1 MKYQVKSQK
10 LQDLQVKTVRLTA
23 EAQELGVINAL
34 ATTITI
40 PLADFSSDAIVAAD
54 VRVANNLS
62 EATAMTPSISIDG
75 LNLVLT
81 DVAIAAA
88 DLIDLVIRLK

>member
-23 EAQELGVINAL
+23 QAQELGAVT

-40 PLADFSSDAIVAAD
+40 PLADLSSDAIVAAD
-54 VRVANNLS
+54 VRVARNLTD
-62 EATAMTPSISIDG
+62 ATAMTPSIVGSD
-75 LNLVLT
+75 LVLT
-81 DVAIAAA
+81 DAAIAAS
-88 DLIDLVIRLK
+88 DIIDLVIKLK

>member
-23 EAQELGVINAL
+23 QAQELGAVT

>member
-23 EAQELGVINAL
+23 AAQELGAVT

-40 PLADFSSDAIVAAD
+40 PLADLASDAIVAAD
-54 VRVANNLS
+54 VKVANNIS
-62 EATAMTPSISIDG
+62 EDTAMTPSIVGS
-75 LNLVLT
+75 NLVLT
-81 DVAIAAA
+81 DAAIAAG

>member
-23 EAQELGVINAL
+23 QAQELGAVT

-40 PLADFSSDAIVAAD
+40 PLADLSSDAIAAAD
-54 VRVANNLS
+54 VRVANNLTD
-62 EATAMTPSISIDG
+62 ATVMTPSIVGTD
-75 LNLVLT
+75 LVLT
-81 DVAIAAA
+81 DVAIAAS
-88 DLIDLVIRLK
+88 DIIDLVIKLK

>member
-54 VRVANNLS
+54 VKVAKNL
-62 EATAMTPSISIDG
+62 TDVTTVIPSIVGS
-75 LNLVLT
+75 NLVLT
-81 DVAIAAA
+81 GTAIAAT

>member
-23 EAQELGVINAL
+23 QAQELGAVT

-40 PLADFSSDAIVAAD
+40 PLADFSSDAIAATD

-62 EATAMTPSISIDG
+62 EATAMTPSISG
-75 LNLVLT
+75 SNLVLT
-81 DVAIAAA
+81 DAAIAAG
-88 DLIDLVIRLK
+88 DIIDLVIKLK

>member
-40 PLADFSSDAIVAAD
+40 PLADLSSDAIEASDVKVAKNLTD
-54 VRVANNLS
+54 VTTVI
-62 EATAMTPSISIDG
+62 PSISIDG

-81 DVAIAAA
+81 GTAIAAT

>member
-23 EAQELGVINAL
+23 QAQELGAVT

-54 VRVANNLS
+54 VRVAKNLS
-62 EATAMTPSISIDG
+62 EATAMTPSIVGS
-75 LNLVLT
+75 NLVLT
-81 DVAIAAA
+81 DAAIAAA